1 MKKVILFIVVLI
13 GAFCV
18 YWFILRTKS
27 ASAHDDPKQAPI
39 ALKKHSEA
47 FNTSIDRTID
57 AYLAMKD
64 AFIESDTNAIKQNAG
79 RFIQMLVGIP
89 LAELKK
95 DTAMIFETATQS
107 ISDIKA
113 NALSLISQASID
125 EMRKDFSMVTE
136 MMYPGFF
143 KTINYEGKTLY
154 LEHCPMAFG
163 DDHGANWLSGSG
175 EIVNPYLGKVH
186 PKFKASMI
194 HCGEVMDSVTAQ

>member
-1 MKKVILFIVVLI
+1 MKKVLLLIVVLI
-13 GAFCV
+13 LAFCV

-27 ASAHDDPKQAPI
+27 GSGHEEPKQAPI

-64 AFIESDTNAIKQNAG
+64 AFIESDTTAIKQHG
-79 RFIQMLVGIP
+79 SRFSQLLDSIP
-89 LAELKK
+89 LEELKK
-95 DTAMIFETATQS
+95 DTAMIYETAMGS
-107 ISDIKA
+107 VGDIKA
-113 NALSLISQASID
+113 NALSLISQTSID

-143 KTINYEGKTLY
+143 RTINYEGKKLY

-163 DDHGANWLSGSG
+163 DDQGANWLSGSD
-175 EIVNPYLGKVH
+175 EIVNPYLGKAH
-186 PKFKASMI
+186 SK
-194 HCGEVMDSVTAQ
+194 